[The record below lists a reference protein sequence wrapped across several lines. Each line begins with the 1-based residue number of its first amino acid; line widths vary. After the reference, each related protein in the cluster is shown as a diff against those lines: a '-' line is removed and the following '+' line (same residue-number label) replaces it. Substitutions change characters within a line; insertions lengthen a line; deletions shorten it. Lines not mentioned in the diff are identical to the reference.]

1 MGGGYIAAEQC
12 CIYNGFG
19 ADVHLFFRGEH
30 MLNGFDMENR
40 LHLEEEFKKQGI
52 SLWPTYSPTKASWVC
67 FSHSLEQL
75 VCPWTILLAPG
86 LGMTFTGTKS
96 SLRLSPQGPAKGPVL
111 PRLQPEQRKGAIL
124 GAAQAWLFG
133 VCRVNSAWQLPA

>member
-40 LHLEEEFKKQGI
+40 LHLEGEFKKQGI

-67 FSHSLEQL
+67 FCYFLGHLC
-75 VCPWTILLAPG
+75 CPQEMLLGPG
-86 LGMTFTGTKS
+86 LFWTTLHMHIK
-96 SLRLSPQGPAKGPVL
+96 LEDV
-111 PRLQPEQRKGAIL
+111 PRGAMI
-124 GAAQAWLFG
+124 AQVEA
-133 VCRVNSAWQLPA
+133 

>member
-40 LHLEEEFKKQGI
+40 IHLEQEFKKQGI

-67 FSHSLEQL
+67 SCYSIGQVLCLQTVLLGPRLVVTIRLEAQRCPKRSLA
-75 VCPWTILLAPG
+75 CPGWDLSDRRAPSWVRPG
-86 LGMTFTGTKS
+86 L
-96 SLRLSPQGPAKGPVL
+96 A
-111 PRLQPEQRKGAIL
+111 L
-124 GAAQAWLFG
+124 GVRRAESAQ
-133 VCRVNSAWQLPA
+133 QLPA

>member
-40 LHLEEEFKKQGI
+40 LHLEEEFKKQGV

-67 FSHSLEQL
+67 FCYSLGQFK
-75 VCPWTILLAPG
+75 LL
-86 LGMTFTGTKS
+86 FTDSAARSRAGYDH
-96 SLRLSPQGPAKGPVL
+96 SPQPQCGPIQEGPAL
-111 PRLQPEQRKGAIL
+111 PKLEPE
-124 GAAQAWLFG
+124 
-133 VCRVNSAWQLPA
+133 

>member
-1 MGGGYIAAEQC
+1 MALVWVYTCHFAVTACRLVIVGGGYIAAEQC

-52 SLWPTYSPTKASWVC
+52 SLWPTYSPTKASWGC
-67 FSHSLEQL
+67 F
-75 VCPWTILLAPG
+75 CY
-86 LGMTFTGTKS
+86 
-96 SLRLSPQGPAKGPVL
+96 
-111 PRLQPEQRKGAIL
+111 
-124 GAAQAWLFG
+124 
-133 VCRVNSAWQLPA
+133 